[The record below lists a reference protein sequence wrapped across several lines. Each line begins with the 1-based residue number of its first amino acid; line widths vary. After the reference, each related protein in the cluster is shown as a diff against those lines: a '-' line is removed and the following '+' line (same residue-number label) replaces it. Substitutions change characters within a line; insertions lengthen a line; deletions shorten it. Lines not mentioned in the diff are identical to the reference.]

1 MVIEDLKDVSTGEL
15 ICADSAKRLTA
26 FIIDFIIIS
35 IINSLY
41 IIFVTFF
48 VNLTLEITDPY
59 AIAYIILILI
69 NILYFGYPEST
80 YRQATFGKKIVG
92 IKVVTVNNTRISFK
106 EGIFRSVLK
115 LFSIVSLI
123 GILIIFTNEEK
134 QGLHDII
141 AKTVVVEN

>member
-1 MVIEDLKDVSTGEL
+1 MVIKDSKDVSTGQL

-26 FIIDFIIIS
+26 FIIDFTIIS
-35 IINSLY
+35 IVNSLY
-41 IIFVTFF
+41 VIFVTFF
-48 VNLTLEITDPY
+48 VNLKLGIMDPY

-69 NILYFGYPEST
+69 NILYFAYPEST

-115 LFSIVSLI
+115 LFSILSLI